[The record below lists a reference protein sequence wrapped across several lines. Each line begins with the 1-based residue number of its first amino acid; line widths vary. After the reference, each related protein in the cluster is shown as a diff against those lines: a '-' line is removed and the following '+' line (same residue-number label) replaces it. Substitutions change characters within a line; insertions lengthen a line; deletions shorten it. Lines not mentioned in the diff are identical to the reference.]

1 MVYSRKEKQLTIK
14 KLHEID
20 AGSIDTS
27 LVTTISGNHERT
39 IYSIDWSPSGPDLA
53 RPESH
58 TANSSSMIATA
69 GGDNIISITH
79 VRQQATDT
87 QCQSKPESKSN
98 SLECSLAYRIQ
109 GHELDVNCVRWRPGI
124 WPPVLASA
132 GDDGL
137 IKLWTLS
144 PAS

>member
-1 MVYSRKEKQLTIK
+1 MYNKKRNKITTK
-14 KLHEID
+14 KLHEIH

-27 LVTTISGNHERT
+27 LVTTLSGNHERT
-39 IYSIDWSPSGPDLA
+39 VYSIDWSPSGPDLA
-53 RPESH
+53 STESH
-58 TANSSSMIATA
+58 STDSSSMIATA

-87 QCQSKPESKSN
+87 RYQSKPESN
-98 SLECSLAYRIQ
+98 SLECSLACRVQ
-109 GHELDVNCVRWRPGI
+109 GHELDVNCVRWRPGT